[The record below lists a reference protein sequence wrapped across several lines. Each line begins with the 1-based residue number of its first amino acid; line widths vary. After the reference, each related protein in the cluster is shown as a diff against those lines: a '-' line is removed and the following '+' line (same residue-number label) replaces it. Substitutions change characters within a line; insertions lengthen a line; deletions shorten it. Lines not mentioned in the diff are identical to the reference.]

1 MGPNPGCRIAM
12 LNGMA
17 GTDLKQSL
25 DLQRSWKIHDLDLK
39 DSIFGKAV
47 TDLTDVEAHRARE
60 LIDRYGMSVH
70 CLSTC
75 LFHEDVAVGEDRFR
89 IEHLGRIPWVLQV
102 ARILEPRFIRLLPA
116 KLGDRD
122 AITDSIGWV
131 CGTAPWLFDLYR
143 QAITRVS
150 DAGFAAT
157 IENEVHGCLF
167 GCPADI
173 VAFFTEICDTR
184 ASFTWDVQN
193 LWQCGTF
200 PSLDVYHELSPL
212 IAYVHVKGGI
222 AHPRTGAPEWISTL
236 AEASWPVKDLLTEV
250 MRDRVSPVV
259 CLNPPHGRRRE
270 GFDGAAITAQD
281 VAYLTS
287 LVGDGREDQ

>member
-1 MGPNPGCRIAM
+1 M

-17 GTDLKQSL
+17 GADLERSL
-25 DLQRSWKIHDLDLK
+25 DLQGSWGIRDLDLK

-47 TDLTDVEAHRARE
+47 TDLTDGEAHRAKE
-60 LIDRYGMSVH
+60 LIDRRR
-70 CLSTC
+70 
-75 LFHEDVAVGEDRFR
+75 DVGVLPLHVPVPRGRGRRRGPLPDRA
-89 IEHLGRIPWVLQV
+89 LGRIPRVLEV

-157 IENEVHGCLF
+157 IENEVHGCLL
-167 GCPADI
+167 GSPAEI
-173 VAFFTEICDTR
+173 VAFFAEIGDAR

-222 AHPRTGAPEWISTL
+222 AHPRTGALEWISTL